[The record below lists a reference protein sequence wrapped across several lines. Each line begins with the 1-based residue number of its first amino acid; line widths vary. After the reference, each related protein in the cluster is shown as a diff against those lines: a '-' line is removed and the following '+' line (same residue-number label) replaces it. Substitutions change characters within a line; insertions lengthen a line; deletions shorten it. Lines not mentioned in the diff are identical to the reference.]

1 MLKLRSVG
9 QMAFGSSVCGW
20 MPSLKTSRCF
30 RRPEVPA
37 VCRRARIGTGTVEA
51 QRSLGIGQTKI
62 NAVGLDPNE
71 IPSRSHCDGP
81 CICVSISASSSGI
94 HPLFYL
100 RHWQQ
105 TPFTLTFQPSSRSIA
120 LSLTLFWN
128 EFMQLWGKLGIE
140 PAGQPQLLSKK
151 DNSMN

>member
-9 QMAFGSSVCGW
+9 QMAFVSSVCGW
-20 MPSLKTSRCF
+20 MPSLTTSRCF

-37 VCRRARIGTGTVEA
+37 VCRRARMGTGTIEA

-81 CICVSISASSSGI
+81 CICIPVSASSSGI

-100 RHWQQ
+100 CHWQQ
-105 TPFTLTFQPSSRSIA
+105 TPFKSAYCDLP
-120 LSLTLFWN
+120 
-128 EFMQLWGKLGIE
+128 
-140 PAGQPQLLSKK
+140 PQLPLYCSLSHPVLKFIYAAAMK
-151 DNSMN
+151 VGDRAGRAASVTEKEG

>member
-9 QMAFGSSVCGW
+9 QMAFGSSVW
-20 MPSLKTSRCF
+20 MPSLMTSRCF

-37 VCRRARIGTGTVEA
+37 VCRRARMGTGTVEA

-62 NAVGLDPNE
+62 NAVRLDPNE
-71 IPSRSHCDGP
+71 IPSRSHCDGL
-81 CICVSISASSSGI
+81 CICVSVSASSSGI

-105 TPFTLTFQPSSRSIA
+105 TPFTLAFHPSSRSIA
-120 LSLTLFWN
+120 LSLSPCFEIHLCSC
-128 EFMQLWGKLGIE
+128 EESWGSSRQGS
-140 PAGQPQLLSKK
+140 LSY
-151 DNSMN
+151 